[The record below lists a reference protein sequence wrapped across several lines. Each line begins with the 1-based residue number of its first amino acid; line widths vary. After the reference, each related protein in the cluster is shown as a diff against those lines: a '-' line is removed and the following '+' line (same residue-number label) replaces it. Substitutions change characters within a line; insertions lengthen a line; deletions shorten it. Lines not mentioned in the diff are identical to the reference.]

1 MSTQP
6 ETLAFLLDQLG
17 HWPGL
22 RTRRMFGE
30 YCVYVDDKPV
40 AFVCDDQLYVKPTS
54 AGEALMQPPVWGRF
68 YDKAKPHLLVP
79 PDRWDEREWLRA
91 LIEATARALPPPKPR
106 QPRARA
112 QSTAGKGTTKA
123 AARKRTG

>member
-1 MSTQP
+1 MSSRP

-17 HWPGL
+17 ELPGL

-40 AFVCDDQLYVKPTS
+40 AFVCDDLLYVKPTP

-68 YDKAKPHLLVP
+68 YDKARPHLLVSP
-79 PDRWDEREWLRA
+79 ERWDERDWLRQ
-91 LIEATARALPPPKPR
+91 LLLATASALPPPRPR
-106 QPRARA
+106 PPRAI
-112 QSTAGKGTTKA
+112 TARRQ
-123 AARKRTG
+123 ARR